1 MEIIEINAS
10 SPKNI
15 TVGRSTENGVTQVWI
30 DLTDIINKYPN
41 LTSYQVILKSP
52 SKITYPA
59 VTERSGDTL
68 IWLVTA
74 ADTAVS
80 GKGFYEI
87 VGYGENE
94 EKKLAPYAVFI
105 VADSLGANRTENPP
119 EPAKGYVDKVISAAE
134 EAKDAAARAEEAADR
149 AESGGG
155 SGGAS
160 PEAIKAAVEDYL
172 TENPPP
178 AGPQGETGPE
188 GPTGPVG
195 PTGPKGETGPI
206 GPTGPQGKSGV
217 HYGSEAPTDGSEVW
231 VNPEGQPWKMP
242 VATTETVGGVKVGKG
257 LQMEGGVLRVV
268 PEGDLVL
275 IEEITIGFEL
285 LTIKPEDWETNWK
298 QYYKNI
304 GTKIKPVYEQIT
316 DASCPAWEEVYFQYT
331 GANAAILRTEEPDGT
346 PYDFKAF
353 VIKVSKEK
361 SVNYPER
368 SAFVYCGDLA
378 ITTYIQASTSST
390 THQMIFV
397 NKISGYWMVSRTNWG
412 SDTSIN
418 TLTIASGQYFA
429 RFAEHNI
436 SMYKTTSEL
445 PANTKIELW
454 GVRA

>member
-15 TVGRSTENGVTQVWI
+15 TVGRSTENGVTQVRI
-30 DLTDIINKYPN
+30 DLKDIISKYPN

-94 EKKLAPYAVFI
+94 EKKLAPYAAFI
-105 VADSLGANRTENPP
+105 VADSLGANRAENPP

-134 EAKDAAARAEEAADR
+134 EAKEAAARAEEAADR

-160 PEAIKAAVEDYL
+160 PEAIKEAVEDYL
-172 TENPPP
+172 TENPPPAGP

-231 VNPEGQPWKMP
+231 VNPEGTPWQMP
-242 VATTETVGGVKVGKG
+242 VATTDTVGGVKVGNG
-257 LQMEGGVLRVV
+257 LVINGGVLGVT
-268 PEGDLVL
+268 PEG
-275 IEEITIGFEL
+275 
-285 LTIKPEDWETNWK
+285 
-298 QYYKNI
+298 
-304 GTKIKPVYEQIT
+304 VYELIDEFT
-316 DASCPAWEEVYFQYT
+316 LAEDAFFE
-331 GANAAILRTEEPDGT
+331 RTEEPNGT
-346 PYDFKAF
+346 PYKFSKVF
-353 VIKVSKEK
+353 MLIKTPADGKQFEVSAGFNGTSDSLPLCNCAK
-361 SVNYPER
+361 SVSSVMASYGKIEVVNGYWQAEWSSNTNLYVWTDRYLTGINRIFNYPYGE
-368 SAFVYCGDLA
+368 SARN
-378 ITTYIQASTSST
+378 
-390 THQMIFV
+390 H
-397 NKISGYWMVSRTNWG
+397 
-412 SDTSIN
+412 IN
-418 TLTIASGQYFA
+418 RIKSNQIASAGT
-429 RFAEHNI
+429 EV
-436 SMYKTTSEL
+436 
-445 PANTKIELW
+445 KIYAIRNKE
-454 GVRA
+454 